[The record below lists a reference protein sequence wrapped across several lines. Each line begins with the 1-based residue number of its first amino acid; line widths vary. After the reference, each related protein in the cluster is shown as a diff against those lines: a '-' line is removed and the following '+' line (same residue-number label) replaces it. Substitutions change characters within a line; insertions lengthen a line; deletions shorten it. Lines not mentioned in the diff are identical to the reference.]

1 MSSRPTLPISYGTV
15 FAVVVHGR
23 LFISGSLSMGPL
35 WACPERQVIFSQ
47 VYSSRPFS
55 AGSLM
60 IFACRIDV
68 IQPDY

>member
-15 FAVVVHGR
+15 FAVVHGG
-23 LFISGSLSMGPL
+23 LFISGPLSMGPL

-47 VYSSRPFS
+47 VCSSRPFS

-60 IFACRIDV
+60 IFACRINV